1 MSNEYY
7 KNHEKYIEQEK
18 AIAFI
23 HGRISV
29 QIEDFAKILKLPE
42 RELAN
47 RLGILLL
54 GLQSGEKIRVENNLP
69 ELRPK
74 TTKRTKRLR
83 KMEMV
88 SSTHRNKTYKKNSS
102 ITRRGQKSKSW
113 WMKFTPEQR
122 KKIMAERRKKGGFK
136 S

>member
-88 SSTHRNKTYKKNSS
+88 SGTHRNKTYKKNSS
-102 ITRRGQKSKSW
+102 IKNW
-113 WMKFTPEQR
+113 WSQFTPEQR
-122 KKIMAERRKKGGFK
+122 KKIIHDRMKKGLGK
-136 S
+136 KKTKEV